1 MLYFSRQNRATEL
14 SAAKLRPWGIVTF
27 MLLVIKLDNNFNM
40 NYPSG
45 KFLFVNV
52 NKSLA
57 NLFLKRSLS
66 LENESTCPFWHSH
79 ST

>member
-45 KFLFVNV
+45 KFLFINA

-57 NLFLKRSLS
+57 NLFLKWSLS
-66 LENESTCPFWHSH
+66 LENVSTCPFWHSH
-79 ST
+79 SA

>member
-1 MLYFSRQNRATEL
+1 
-14 SAAKLRPWGIVTF
+14 
-27 MLLVIKLDNNFNM
+27 MLLVIKLDNNFNV

-57 NLFLKRSLS
+57 NLFLKTELITGKRKYMPVLAFP
-66 LENESTCPFWHSH
+66 LNIIQDPRKHREDII
-79 ST
+79 